1 MLKLY
6 KVCADLKTAFVVFH
20 SISMV
25 LHHQDIRGNI
35 LRRDFEE
42 KFDLIVDAN
51 DSILE
56 RVVRTLLSATAC
68 TDFLTVFKIIA
79 VYLSSSVLAFEHF

>member
-1 MLKLY
+1 
-6 KVCADLKTAFVVFH
+6 
-20 SISMV
+20 
-25 LHHQDIRGNI
+25 

-56 RVVRTLLSATAC
+56 RVVRTLLIATMC
-68 TDFLTVFKIIA
+68 TYFLTVFKIIA
-79 VYLSSSVLAFEHF
+79 VYFFSSVLAFEHF

>member
-1 MLKLY
+1 
-6 KVCADLKTAFVVFH
+6 
-20 SISMV
+20 MV
-25 LHHQDIRGNI
+25 LRHQDIKGNI

-56 RVVRTLLSATAC
+56 RVVRTLLNPATS
-68 TDFLTVFKIIA
+68 TNFTTVFKIIA
-79 VYLSSSVLAFEHF
+79 VNLFSSVLAFELIGQNL

>member
-1 MLKLY
+1 
-6 KVCADLKTAFVVFH
+6 
-20 SISMV
+20 MV
-25 LHHQDIRGNI
+25 LHHQGIKGNI

-56 RVVRTLLSATAC
+56 RVVRTLLNPTTC
-68 TDFLTVFKIIA
+68 TDFTTVFKIKA
-79 VYLSSSVLAFEHF
+79 VNLFSSVLAFEHFGQNL

>member
-1 MLKLY
+1 
-6 KVCADLKTAFVVFH
+6 
-20 SISMV
+20 MV
-25 LHHQDIRGNI
+25 LRHQGLRGNI

-56 RVVRTLLSATAC
+56 RVVRTLLSVDTQNC
-68 TDFLTVFKIIA
+68 TVVFKIMA
-79 VYLSSSVLAFEHF
+79 MY

>member
-1 MLKLY
+1 M
-6 KVCADLKTAFVVFH
+6 CIDLKTAFLVFY

-56 RVVRTLLSATAC
+56 RVVRILLST
-68 TDFLTVFKIIA
+68 TIYINFITVFKVIA

>member
-1 MLKLY
+1 
-6 KVCADLKTAFVVFH
+6 
-20 SISMV
+20 MV

-56 RVVRTLLSATAC
+56 RVVRILLST
-68 TDFLTVFKIIA
+68 TIYINFITVFKVIA

>member
-1 MLKLY
+1 M
-6 KVCADLKTAFVVFH
+6 
-20 SISMV
+20 I
-25 LHHQDIRGNI
+25 LHHQGIRGNI

-56 RVVRTLLSATAC
+56 RVVRILLNTNTYA
-68 TDFLTVFKIIA
+68 DF
-79 VYLSSSVLAFEHF
+79 YSRS

>member
-1 MLKLY
+1 
-6 KVCADLKTAFVVFH
+6 
-20 SISMV
+20 MV

-56 RVVRTLLSATAC
+56 RVVRILLSAPVQI
-68 TDFLTVFKIIA
+68 F
-79 VYLSSSVLAFEHF
+79 

>member
-6 KVCADLKTAFVVFH
+6 EMCPDLKTAFLVFH

-56 RVVRTLLSATAC
+56 RVVRTLLST
-68 TDFLTVFKIIA
+68 TTYTNFLTVFKIIA
-79 VYLSSSVLAFEHF
+79 VHLSSSVLAFEHF

>member
-1 MLKLY
+1 VLKLND
-6 KVCADLKTAFVVFH
+6 VCPDLKTPFVVFH

-25 LHHQDIRGNI
+25 LHHQGIRGNI

-56 RVVRTLLSATAC
+56 RVVRTLLIATTC
-68 TDFLTVFKIIA
+68 TYFLTVLKIIA
-79 VYLSSSVLAFEHF
+79 VYLFSFVLALEHF

>member
-1 MLKLY
+1 M
-6 KVCADLKTAFVVFH
+6 CPDLKTAFLVFH

-35 LRRDFEE
+35 LRRDCEE

-56 RVVRTLLSATAC
+56 RVVRRLLRSTTC

-79 VYLSSSVLAFEHF
+79 VYLFSSVLEFEHF